1 MAMRMATA
9 TMTMARLVT
18 TTTCTMMTVLA
29 TTEEAVTMATPVTL
43 AAAEMETPVPF
54 HVVGRG
60 DQGAQAAVA
69 DLHEAPEAEAHHHR
83 LHQDGVVRV
92 RRQAATR
99 CSQLILWH
107 LEASVRGIPTWSPG
121 SLALANVRSNC
132 RIIRI
137 TRLCANGYSSWCLG
151 SPLLRTA

>member
-1 MAMRMATA
+1 MRKWATMEQATTTA
-9 TMTMARLVT
+9 TL
-18 TTTCTMMTVLA
+18 
-29 TTEEAVTMATPVTL
+29 VTL
-43 AAAEMETPVPF
+43 AAAEMDTPAPF
-54 HVVGRG
+54 HAVVRG
-60 DQGAQAAVA
+60 DQGAQVAVA
-69 DLHEAPEAEAHHHR
+69 DLHEDPEAEAHHHR
-83 LHQDGVVRV
+83 LHQDGVDCV
-92 RRQAATR
+92 RRQAAPQ
-99 CSQLILWH
+99 CFQLIPWH